1 MNAEKRG
8 CSSIMGVAAN
18 KKKEEGQGAR
28 VGLWTLGWAS
38 STHEPWVRSGEVFK
52 GCKTLF
58 SSFFPFLSL
67 SSLL

>member
-8 CSSIMGVAAN
+8 CSNITGGAEN
-18 KKKEEGQGAR
+18 KKKEGQGAR
-28 VGLWTLGWAS
+28 VGLWTLGWAG
-38 STHEPWVRSGEVFK
+38 STHEPWVGSGEVFK